1 MVSANLFTALASKMI
16 NHACMH
22 ACMFAYKGTKCVA
35 VAASVV
41 YMHVRACVKLTT
53 PIPPPICTPPD
64 REAASILWTSYYSLH
79 ACD

>member
-41 YMHVRACVKLTT
+41 YMHA
-53 PIPPPICTPPD
+53 CTPPD